1 MKKISVEVEELL
13 NPKLSLTQQIVLVIQ
28 KEKNPITT
36 NELYDKLPNYSQRG
50 IRATVS
56 ELIKKKILTGESM
69 LIYTLTTLKNA
80 SLKELV

>member
-28 KEKNPITT
+28 KEKNPITS
-36 NELYDKLPNYSQRG
+36 NELYEKLPNYSQRG

-56 ELIKKKILTGESM
+56 ELIKKKILNESKYCQFGRTR
-69 LIYTLTTLKNA
+69 LL
-80 SLKELV
+80 ELNDGKR